1 MYLKKFCCIAAQCA
15 AMRRIAPPYLFWGK
29 DAFFRIKTN
38 FRCLIISLN
47 LMYAAKAFF
56 HMSSLLLHNKFCNWV
71 IYIYFIVIL
80 IKYHHGGAMRRI
92 ALQCSRIFQ
101 NHVFWLSDD
110 KFLNWETHS
119 TWFVFEIRYF
129 VELCLSRENIIENRW
144 SKCHLYEKTIFG
156 ALLRNAPYCA
166 AMLQNLIFLMRR
178 IAAQCAA
185 LRRITSFTPKSHK
198 SWCKQFYTMKYV
210 RYWNM
215 AKHTLRHLGSPYYF
229 PEIKKIFFQF
239 FIDFRPHSHI

>member
-1 MYLKKFCCIAAQCA
+1 M
-15 AMRRIAPPYLFWGK
+15 
-29 DAFFRIKTN
+29 
-38 FRCLIISLN
+38 
-47 LMYAAKAFF
+47 
-56 HMSSLLLHNKFCNWV
+56 LLLHTLSWV
-71 IYIYFIVIL
+71 RLLNIESLFLCERKHLFLKINMVAQC
-80 IKYHHGGAMRRI
+80 GALRRN
-92 ALQCSRIFQ
+92 AAEFFQ
-101 NHVFWLSDD
+101 IHVFWLSDD

-129 VELCLSRENIIENRW
+129 VELCLSRKNTIENRW

-215 AKHTLRHLGSPYYF
+215 AKHTLRHLGSHYYF
-229 PEIKKIFFQF
+229 PDIKKYFFQF
-239 FIDFRPHSHI
+239 FIYFRPHFHI